1 MATLEELLE
10 QQKQLEEKIEQA
22 RKEERG
28 EAIKKIKA
36 LVEKY
41 QIKASSIFG
50 RKAAHSGEE
59 SSSTPRAKL
68 SPKYRD
74 PETGKTWTGQGRE
87 PSWLKGK
94 NRKEYL
100 IKT

>member
-28 EAIKKIKA
+28 EAIKQIKA

-50 RKAAHSGEE
+50 RKAANSGEE
-59 SSSTPRAKL
+59 SSTPRAKL
-68 SPKYRD
+68 PPKYRD

-94 NRKEYL
+94 NREEYL